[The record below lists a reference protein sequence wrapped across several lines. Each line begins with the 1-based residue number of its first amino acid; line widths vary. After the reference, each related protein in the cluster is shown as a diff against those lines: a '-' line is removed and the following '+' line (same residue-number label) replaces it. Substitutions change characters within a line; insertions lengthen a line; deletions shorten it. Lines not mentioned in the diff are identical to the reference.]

1 MVLGEIEDEMNI
13 GFYPK
18 PSAQSWGFSKDGT
31 QTKFLL
37 ARGSGGGSSG
47 GGTGSI
53 NINSFCVREVEDTY
67 VEVPNSH
74 FPLSASEAER
84 GTLFR
89 SKTELRGR
97 EPC

>member
-37 ARGSGGGSSG
+37 ARGSGGGS
-47 GGTGSI
+47 TVLI
-53 NINSFCVREVEDTY
+53 
-67 VEVPNSH
+67 
-74 FPLSASEAER
+74 
-84 GTLFR
+84 
-89 SKTELRGR
+89 
-97 EPC
+97 